1 MASSF
6 EDVVKELNLR
16 YPQFAPD
23 AYEFMRAGLDY
34 ASEHYGKGEKT
45 THLTAEQLY
54 AGACSYALSE
64 YGPLAFKV
72 LSFWGINSNVDFGKV
87 VYNLIEV
94 GVFGKQKGDKQEE
107 FEKLPP
113 LQAVLNAPYNG
124 ELDNT
129 EDEFEK
135 EFENDF

>member
-1 MASSF
+1 MPKSF
-6 EDVVKELNLR
+6 EDAVKELTLR

-23 AYEFMRAGLDY
+23 AYDFLRAGLDH
-34 ASEHYGKGEKT
+34 ASEHYGKKEKA

-64 YGPLAFKV
+64 YGPLAYKV
-72 LSFWGINSNVDFGKV
+72 LSFWGIQTNVDFGKV

-107 FEKLPP
+107 FEHLTP
-113 LQAVLNAPYNG
+113 LQAVLDAPYNG
-124 ELDNT
+124 ELDDNT
-129 EDEFEK
+129 EDI
-135 EFENDF
+135 ENDY